1 VTDEEMRAAFE
12 AIHASLDR
20 IALHSLRPGVGV
32 GLGRDNSGPI
42 KDRMGNM
49 DQARLDL
56 GELRAL
62 VDHLQLE
69 QWDTVKRLRRL
80 EAKTAGDPLADTFAW
95 TTLSARSTG
104 LPVAILVSALGFAA
118 IDPHGPKTA
127 ENLDAFAAWSALNRE
142 TLVAHWTGA
151 IDSVEMAT
159 RLQKLTP

>member
-1 VTDEEMRAAFE
+1 
-12 AIHASLDR
+12 
-20 IALHSLRPGVGV
+20 
-32 GLGRDNSGPI
+32 
-42 KDRMGNM
+42 M
-49 DQARLDL
+49 DQARLDV

-80 EAKTAGDPLADTFAW
+80 EAKTADNPLADTFAW

-127 ENLDAFAAWSALNRE
+127 ENLDALAAWSALNRE

-151 IDSVEMAT
+151 IDSVEMAA
-159 RLQKLTP
+159 RLRKLTP